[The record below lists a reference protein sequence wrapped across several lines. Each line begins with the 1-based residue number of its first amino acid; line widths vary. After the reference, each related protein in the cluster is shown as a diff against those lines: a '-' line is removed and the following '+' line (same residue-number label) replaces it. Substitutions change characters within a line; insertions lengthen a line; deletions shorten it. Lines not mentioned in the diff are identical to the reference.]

1 MIAQR
6 AFAIAAAVFFVSAV
20 AAATFGSGPVSLGQ
34 ALFLIDPGALDKV
47 LSWANRAVGPWV
59 WGSVLQPLLV
69 RPAWLPPAALGII
82 CTGLSLSLS
91 NRKSTHRSHRRS

>member
-6 AFAIAAAVFFVSAV
+6 AFAIAAAVFFVIAV
-20 AAATFGSGPVSLGQ
+20 GAATFGSGSVSLGQ
-34 ALFLIDPGALDKV
+34 ALYLLDPTALDKLV
-47 LSWANRAVGPWV
+47 SWANRALGPWT
-59 WGSVLQPLLV
+59 WASVLQPLLV
-69 RPAWLPPAALGII
+69 RPAWLLPAACGII

>member
-6 AFAIAAAVFFVSAV
+6 AFAIVAAVFLVLTV
-20 AAATFGSGPVSLGQ
+20 AAATFGSETMTLGQ
-34 ALFLIDPGALDKV
+34 ALHMIDQAAVDK
-47 LSWANRAVGPWV
+47 LLTWASRTLGPWA

-69 RPAWLPPAALGII
+69 RPAWLLPAAGGII